1 MICAD
6 WGLTRTVRPLKFPA
20 LERGLPRRF
29 FLGFLAQLVEHP
41 TFNRTVVSSNLT
53 EPTNSK
59 TSVPSLEPG
68 FFDGRLALDHQLND
82 LLRLLTQ
89 TSGERL
95 HQQVDDLVGVAKAL
109 LKLFLGNHQNLRG
122 F

>member
-53 EPTNSK
+53 EPTIFK
-59 TSVPSLEPG
+59 TPVHKG
-68 FFDGRLALDHQLND
+68 
-82 LLRLLTQ
+82 
-89 TSGERL
+89 
-95 HQQVDDLVGVAKAL
+95 
-109 LKLFLGNHQNLRG
+109 RG
-122 F
+122 FYMAFRPRTRNRRAARARGAQQCGHIAMLPLTPRSAFRAFALSVG